1 MLIVFGKHGQVA
13 FELQRLAARDALS
26 LRAFSSQEANF
37 THPKTILSIIENAP
51 HDTIIIN
58 AAAYTAVDQAE
69 SDVEAARQ
77 LNATTPGL
85 IAQACA
91 KRNFPLIHL
100 STDYVFPGQHDKPY
114 LETDPTGPATVYGR
128 TKLEGEHAILS
139 SGCKT
144 LILRTSWV
152 FSSTGKNFV
161 KTMLRVGKDK
171 DSITVVSD
179 QTGGPTAAASI
190 AETCLTLAQRT
201 KDLADDSPLWGIYHY
216 SGHPQTTWN
225 QFAEEIFRQSKVT
238 TAVTPILSKDFP
250 TAARRPLWSVLNC
263 EKLKGNFQIPP
274 PNWQTD
280 LTAVLN
286 ELTLNS

>member
-13 FELQRLAARDALS
+13 FELQRLAARDALN

-51 HDTIIIN
+51 HDTIILN

-69 SDVEAARQ
+69 SDIEAARL

-114 LETDPTGPATVYGR
+114 LEIDPTGPTTVYGK

-144 LILRTSWV
+144 IILRTSWV

-179 QTGGPTAAASI
+179 QTGGPTSAASI
-190 AETCLTLAQRT
+190 AETCLTLAKET
-201 KDLADDSPLWGIYHY
+201 KDLSPDSPLWGIYHY
-216 SGHPQTTWN
+216 SGQPQTTWN
-225 QFAEEIFRQSKVT
+225 QFAEEIFRQSKMA
-238 TAVTPILSKDFP
+238 TAVTPILSKDYP
-250 TAARRPLWSVLNC
+250 TPARRPLWSVLNC
-263 EKLKGNFQIPP
+263 EKLNHNFQIPP
-274 PNWQTD
+274 PNWRTD

-286 ELTLNS
+286 ELNLNH